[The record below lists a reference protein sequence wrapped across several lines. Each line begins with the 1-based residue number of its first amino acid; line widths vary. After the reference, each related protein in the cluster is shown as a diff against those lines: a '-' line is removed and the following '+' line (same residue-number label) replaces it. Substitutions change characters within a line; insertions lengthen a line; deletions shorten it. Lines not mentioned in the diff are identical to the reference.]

1 MSDNKAFSLDLSKLK
16 KTNKDD
22 GSSEVDNLASEQGFV
37 SREVKKRGRKPS
49 PRTGQVHARVLPSIS
64 NEIADEAKRRG
75 TQQGVVI
82 EEAWELYKEKHN
94 L

>member
-16 KTNKDD
+16 KMNKDD
-22 GSSEVDNLASEQGFV
+22 GSSEIDNLASEQGFV

-75 TQQGVVI
+75 TQQGVII
-82 EEAWELYKEKHN
+82 EEAWDLYKEKHN

>member
-1 MSDNKAFSLDLSKLK
+1 MSDNKAFSLDLSNLK
-16 KTNKDD
+16 KTSKDD
-22 GSSEVDNLASEQGFV
+22 KRSKIDNLASEQGFV

-64 NEIADEAKRRG
+64 REIADEAKRRG
-75 TQQGVVI
+75 TQQGVII
-82 EEAWELYKEKHN
+82 EEAWELYKKEK